1 MGRPSRP
8 LGHDA
13 SKGTPVSA
21 ATVVTLG
28 VDAHKDLHVA
38 AVLDQLGR
46 RLSGASVP
54 TDDTHHQVLWD

>member
-1 MGRPSRP
+1 M
-8 LGHDA
+8 
-13 SKGTPVSA
+13 SA